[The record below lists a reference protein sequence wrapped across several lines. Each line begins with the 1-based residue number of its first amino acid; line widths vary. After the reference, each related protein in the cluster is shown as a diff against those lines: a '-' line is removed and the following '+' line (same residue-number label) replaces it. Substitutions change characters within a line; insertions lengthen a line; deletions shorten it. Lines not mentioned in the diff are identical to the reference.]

1 MSSISRVANA
11 LGRAY
16 SALPSEPDGA
26 TYRRMKVLARN
37 ALEDR
42 QTMVDFDGVAVP
54 LCVLQDHIAYIE
66 EQRTRIGNALY
77 VFENNVF
84 HWRTP

>member
-1 MSSISRVANA
+1 MSSISRLANA
-11 LGRAY
+11 MGRAY

-37 ALEDR
+37 AEEDR
-42 QTMVDFDGVAVP
+42 QCRVDFDGVQVP
-54 LCVLQDHIAYIE
+54 LCVLQDHIAYVE
-66 EQRTRIGNALY
+66 DQRARIGNALY